1 MRLDKASK
9 KFVTKDDEII
19 ILDDVSLEFKKAKM
33 YSIVGHSGS
42 GKSTLINILGL
53 IDTLNTGKLYIDE
66 IDVSNLN
73 EKEIANLRKNKIGFI
88 FQDYYLNDYLTAKE
102 NIIVPMLVNRNIAK
116 KDRNSLALK
125 LLESFNLK
133 SRAKHLPKKLSGGE
147 KQRVAIARALANSPE
162 YLICDEP
169 TGALDKKN
177 EKIVLEYLKELS
189 KSGICVIIVTHSS
202 EVRKYADI
210 TFELE
215 DGKLSEVKYENK

>member
-1 MRLDKASK
+1 MKLVKASK
-9 KFVTKDDEII
+9 KFVTKEEII
-19 ILDDVSLEFKKAKM
+19 ILNNVTIEFKKGKM

-42 GKSTLINILGL
+42 GKTTLINILGL
-53 IDTLNTGKLYIDE
+53 IDTLDSGKLYIDG
-66 IDVSNLN
+66 IDVSTLN
-73 EKEIANLRKNKIGFI
+73 EKEISNLRKNKIGFI

-102 NIIVPMLVNRNIAK
+102 NVIVSMVVNNNIAK
-116 KDRNSLALK
+116 KDRNSLALN
-125 LLESFNLK
+125 LLEKFNLK
-133 SRAKHLPKKLSGGE
+133 TRANHMPKKLSGGE

-189 KSGICVIIVTHSS
+189 SLGICVIIVTHSN

-210 TFELE
+210 TYELE
-215 DGKLSEVKYENK
+215 DGKLREVKHEN

>member
-1 MRLDKASK
+1 MKLVKASK
-9 KFVTKDDEII
+9 KFVTKEEII
-19 ILDDVSLEFKKAKM
+19 ILNNVTIEFKKGKM

-42 GKSTLINILGL
+42 GKTTLINILGL
-53 IDTLNTGKLYIDE
+53 IDTLDSGKLYIDG
-66 IDVSNLN
+66 IDVSTLN
-73 EKEIANLRKNKIGFI
+73 EKEISNLRKNKIGFI

-102 NIIVPMLVNRNIAK
+102 NVIVPMVVNNNIAK
-116 KDRNSLALK
+116 KDRNSLALN
-125 LLESFNLK
+125 LLEKFNLK
-133 SRAKHLPKKLSGGE
+133 TRANHMPKKLSGGE

-189 KSGICVIIVTHSS
+189 SLGICVIIVTHSN

-210 TFELE
+210 TYELE
-215 DGKLSEVKYENK
+215 DGKLREVKHEN

>member
-1 MRLDKASK
+1 MKLVKASK
-9 KFVTKDDEII
+9 KFVTNEEII
-19 ILDDVSLEFKKAKM
+19 ILNNVTIEFKKGKM

-42 GKSTLINILGL
+42 GKTTLINILGL
-53 IDTLNTGKLYIDE
+53 IDTLDSGKLYIDG
-66 IDVSNLN
+66 IDVSTLN
-73 EKEIANLRKNKIGFI
+73 EKEISNLRKNKIGFI

-102 NIIVPMLVNRNIAK
+102 NVIVPMVVNNNIAK
-116 KDRNSLALK
+116 KDRNSLALN
-125 LLESFNLK
+125 LLEKFNLK
-133 SRAKHLPKKLSGGE
+133 TRANHMPKKLSGGE

-189 KSGICVIIVTHSS
+189 SLGICVIIVTHSN

-210 TFELE
+210 TYELE
-215 DGKLSEVKYENK
+215 DGKLREVKHEN